1 MMSAD
6 VRMVIEMDNK
16 NIDLFRI
23 GENIRHLRE
32 ERKLTQL
39 QVVDAL
45 GISYCHYARIEQGK
59 RSMSIEMLFTLMN
72 FFKTDAN
79 TILGI

>member
-1 MMSAD
+1 MGSKD
-6 VRMVIEMDNK
+6 
-16 NIDLFRI
+16 IDLFKI
-23 GENIRHLRE
+23 GDNIRNLRE

-39 QVVDAL
+39 QVVSAL

-59 RSMSIEMLFTLMN
+59 RSMSIGMLFNLMDY
-72 FFKTDAN
+72 FKTDAN